1 MKKVNLILLLA
12 IATAFSQPRTNS
24 LVNFAH
30 LQHLTQEIA
39 LNGER
44 VSIVHVYANYPSY
57 EWVEAADSG
66 EEGMACVDDVAR
78 AAVVYLRSYE
88 LQHDTSNLA
97 SARSLLRFV
106 MAMQADDGTFYN
118 FVRRDYSVNRDG
130 KTSFKSFGWWA
141 GRGVW
146 AMSLGYRVLKDV
158 DSQFADDLK
167 RCIHR
172 SLPHVGQLLA
182 QYGRTRRIVKFQLPE
197 WLLYESGADA
207 TTELMLG
214 LIEFYR
220 ATDDEHV
227 KAYIQKLADGLIVM
241 QDGGMKTF
249 PFGAHRSWE
258 TIWHSWGNSQSHV
271 LAYAGTVLR
280 DKKMIASAEKEA
292 KGFYTRLL
300 IDGIL
305 KEWNFAEPQKKS
317 VYEQI
322 AYGIRPMTLGLL
334 RLYDATRNE
343 VYLKMAGLAASWF
356 FGNNVLHQP
365 MYDTT
370 TGRCF
375 DGINDST
382 SLNRNS
388 GAESTI
394 EALYTLLEIEQY
406 PLARKYLNYK
416 KVAKMSTKELISA
429 TFQDDSGEELILALN
444 LKTGKLLA
452 REGRGNR

>member
-1 MKKVNLILLLA
+1 MKKTNLILMFA
-12 IATAFSQPRTNS
+12 VATAFSQPQKNS

-30 LQHLTQEIA
+30 LRHLTQEIA

-66 EEGMACVDDVAR
+66 EEGMACVDDGAR

-88 LQHDTSNLA
+88 LRKDASSLA

-106 MAMQADDGTFYN
+106 MSMQADDGQFYN
-118 FVRRDYSVNRDG
+118 FVRRDCSINRDG

-146 AMSLGYRVLKDV
+146 ALSLGYRVLKDV
-158 DSQFADDLK
+158 DSRFADDLK
-167 RCIHR
+167 RCIRR
-172 SLPHVGQLLA
+172 SLPHVEQLIA
-182 QYGRTRRIVKFQLPE
+182 QYGRTRKIVGFRLPK

-227 KAYIQKLADGLIVM
+227 KAHIQKLADGLIMM
-241 QDGGMKTF
+241 QDGDIRTF

-271 LAYAGTVLR
+271 LAYAGGVLR

-292 KGFYTRLL
+292 KGFYARLL

-305 KEWNFAEPQKKS
+305 KEWNLAEPKKKS
-317 VYEQI
+317 AYEQI

-334 RLYDATRNE
+334 RLYDATNNE
-343 VYLKMAGLAASWF
+343 VYLKMAGLAASWL
-356 FGNNVLHQP
+356 FGNNVLHQS
-365 MYDTT
+365 MYDPA

-375 DGINDST
+375 DGISDST

-416 KVAKMSTKELISA
+416 KKSSRSTKETLSA
-429 TFQDDSGEELILALN
+429 TFQNDAGNALVLTLN
-444 LKTGKLLA
+444 LKRGTVLA
-452 REGRGNR
+452 RGQ